1 MVERSKGSN
10 GRMPNGWWPMITN
23 EYNQKFDQ
31 TVTTTTVKNRYTRW
45 KNQQTSTRPS
55 GSQTEE
61 RERQLPPIITNTEL
75 YTRVKNGLVINIDRA
90 TSQQIDRPRTKKVYS
105 QEVNHQV
112 IQMLN
117 LVVEREEFETI
128 YPEFAKIAKDE
139 GFADIAKS
147 FELVAKVEKTH
158 SAILNCISK
167 NYDNKSLYKYKGKS
181 LVKCSNCGHID
192 YLSEGWQKCPLCN
205 LEQGYIE
212 LNFTEAIEGATKN
225 E

>member
-1 MVERSKGSN
+1 MNFNESLTKQNLAKSFAAECQAGARYQFMATQAQLSKLFFIKDTMKMIAKNEMAHAKLFYDYIVEKCGEKCKVEFDADYPYVS
-10 GRMPNGWWPMITN
+10 PMLDVSL
-23 EYNQKFDQ
+23 K
-31 TVTTTTVKNRYTRW
+31 
-45 KNQQTSTRPS
+45 
-55 GSQTEE
+55 TEE
-61 RERQLPPIITNTEL
+61 KI
-75 YTRVKNGLVINIDRA
+75 
-90 TSQQIDRPRTKKVYS
+90 
-105 QEVNHQV
+105 
-112 IQMLN
+112 
-117 LVVEREEFETI
+117 EREEFETI

-167 NYDNKSLYKYKGKS
+167 KYDNKSLYKYKGKS

-212 LNFTEAIEGATKN
+212 LNFTEAIESATKN

>member
-1 MVERSKGSN
+1 MNFNESLTKQNLAKSFAAECQAGARYQFMATQAQLSKLFFIKDTMKMIAKNEMAHAKLFYDYIVEKCGEKCKVEFDTDYPYVS
-10 GRMPNGWWPMITN
+10 PMLDVSL
-23 EYNQKFDQ
+23 K
-31 TVTTTTVKNRYTRW
+31 
-45 KNQQTSTRPS
+45 
-55 GSQTEE
+55 TEE
-61 RERQLPPIITNTEL
+61 KI
-75 YTRVKNGLVINIDRA
+75 
-90 TSQQIDRPRTKKVYS
+90 
-105 QEVNHQV
+105 
-112 IQMLN
+112 
-117 LVVEREEFETI
+117 EREEFETI

-139 GFADIAKS
+139 GFDDIAKS

-167 NYDNKSLYKYKGKS
+167 KYDNKSLYKYKGKS